1 MGENSFSTWSK
12 YLGKGNVYVSK
23 LTLWRYISHRINGI
37 FKDFFH
43 MNAKLDLKPHYY
55 EGIGHIPSV

>member
-12 YLGKGNVYVSK
+12 YLGKGNVYVS
-23 LTLWRYISHRINGI
+23 TLHLVTESMEF
-37 FKDFFH
+37 FKDFFN
-43 MNAKLDLKPHYY
+43 MNAKLDLKPHNY

>member
-1 MGENSFSTWSK
+1 MFMFQSSR
-12 YLGKGNVYVSK
+12 YDA
-23 LTLWRYISHRINGI
+23 TLVTESMEF

-55 EGIGHIPSV
+55 EGIGHIQSV